1 MHSLIYFAGVII
13 NNVDYTLR
21 SSQPLQASTPNNV
34 LTFDFVANSLPSAA
48 SVSGQNLWQVSKSK
62 SLLMNLCD
70 VPSVKTVNE
79 SEHFTNYQKI
89 S

>member
-1 MHSLIYFAGVII
+1 MHTLLYFAGVII

-62 SLLMNLCD
+62 SLLINLCH
-70 VPSVKTVNE
+70 VPSVKPGKDM
-79 SEHFTNYQKI
+79 SQDR
-89 S
+89 